1 MPDRYK
7 PGILVEESVA
17 PEQPIENAAAAIA
30 AFVGR
35 TLRGPLNLPTEV
47 NSFRDFNETF
57 GSLWRSSPLSFAVEQ
72 YFLQGGRQAIIV
84 RVINGGSSA
93 TIEIPCGEEMLTLE
107 ARSPGAHEALRVSVD
122 YDNIEDDN
130 EQLFNIV
137 IQRLRDRHSAIV
149 ADQEIYRCVGVK
161 ENDSANIANVLLDS
175 DLVRVIGEVPSQRPD
190 RTVKNSVMAEVAYL
204 GVSAKGSDG
213 SETSDYDLIG
223 SAAEATGMHALQKI
237 PCFNFLVLPPHARG
251 EGPGPVALLAAARL
265 CRQRGAILL
274 TDPDAAW
281 SNPTEAI
288 AGFRRLNFASDNAVM
303 FYPWLKMI
311 NRLTGKTEDF
321 PPSGAMA
328 GYLAR
333 ASADGKVW
341 RKPEET
347 QVLLRGGIRISRI
360 VPDDQAVHLR
370 AMGVN
375 VLGQYGSLVQT
386 GSRLMTL
393 GPGPGGSRSLG
404 ARRVLQQTIES
415 IRQGTRWIVFQKN
428 DEQLWEKV
436 RLQVE
441 AYLAKIHREGAF
453 PAARQRQAWFVLCGP
468 KTHSETDLAEGALNI
483 IVALATVRPGQFII
497 YRIRHLIGR
506 SDVTRVIG
514 LDLESINYLSG

>member
-1 MPDRYK
+1 MPDLYK

-17 PEQPIENAAAAIA
+17 PEQSIEHAAASIT

-35 TLRGPLNLPTEV
+35 TLRGPLNLPTEI
-47 NSFRDFNETF
+47 NSFRDFNEIF
-57 GSLWRSSPLSFAVEQ
+57 GSLWHSSPLSFSVEQ
-72 YFLQGGRQAIIV
+72 YFLQGGRKAVVV

-93 TIEIPCGEEMLTLE
+93 VIEIPCAEEVLALE

-122 YDNIEDDN
+122 YDNIEDGDG
-130 EQLFNIV
+130 QLFNIV
-137 IQRLRDRHSAIV
+137 IQRLRDRHSTVV

-161 ENDSANIANVLLDS
+161 ENDSGNIVNVLLDS
-175 DLVRVIGEVPSQRPD
+175 NLMRVIGDVPSQRPD
-190 RTVKNSVMAEVAYL
+190 KTVKNSSLAEVAYL
-204 GVSAKGSDG
+204 GPSSKGSDG
-213 SETSDYDLIG
+213 IETTDYDLIG
-223 SAAEATGMHALQKI
+223 SASEATGMHALQKI

-251 EGPGPVALLAAARL
+251 DGPGPVALLAAARL
-265 CRQRGAILL
+265 CRNRGAILL

-281 SNPTEAI
+281 GSPTEAI
-288 AGFRRLNFASDNAVM
+288 AGFRRLNFASDNALM

-333 ASADGKVW
+333 SSADGKVW
-341 RKPEET
+341 RKPAET
-347 QVLLRGGIRISRI
+347 QVLLRGGIRISQI

-375 VLGQYGSLVQT
+375 VLSQYGSLVQT
-386 GSRLMTL
+386 GAELMTL
-393 GPGPGGSRSLG
+393 GPGPGGSRSLC

-415 IRQGTRWIVFQKN
+415 VRQGTRWVVFRKN
-428 DEQLWEKV
+428 DERLWEKV

-441 AYLAKIHREGAF
+441 TYLAKIHREGAF
-453 PAARQRQAWFVLCGP
+453 PADQRSQAWFVLCGP
-468 KTHSETDLAEGALNI
+468 KTHNDIDLVEGALNI
-483 IVALATVRPGQFII
+483 IVALAPIRPGQFLV

-514 LDLESINYLSG
+514 LELESINYLSG

>member
-1 MPDRYK
+1 MPDQYT
-7 PGILVEESVA
+7 PGILVEETAA
-17 PEQPIENAAAAIA
+17 PEQSIEHAAAAIT

-47 NSFRDFNETF
+47 NSYRDFNEVF
-57 GSLWRSSPLSFAVEQ
+57 GGLWHSSPLSFSVEQ
-72 YFLQGGRQAIIV
+72 YFLQGGRKALIV

-93 TIEIPCGEEMLTLE
+93 EIEIPCGDEVLKLE
-107 ARSPGAHEALRVSVD
+107 ANSQGAHEALRVSVD
-122 YDNIEDDN
+122 YDNIDDGD
-130 EQLFNIV
+130 EHLFNIV
-137 IQRLRDRHSAIV
+137 IQRLRDKHSAV
-149 ADQEIYRCVGVK
+149 VNDQEIYRCVNVK
-161 ENDSANIANVLLDS
+161 ENDSGNVANVLLDS
-175 DLVRVIGEVPSQRPD
+175 GLMRVIGDVPSTRPD
-190 RTVKNSVMAEVAYL
+190 KTVENSLLAEVTYL
-204 GVSAKGSDG
+204 EPSTAGNDG
-213 SETSDYDLIG
+213 SETTDYDLIG
-223 SAAEATGMHALQKI
+223 SAADATGMHALQKV

-251 EGPGPVALLAAARL
+251 EGPGPVGLLAAARL

-281 SNPTEAI
+281 SSPTEAI
-288 AGFRRLNFASDNAVM
+288 AGFRRLNFASYNAVL

-311 NRLTGKTEDF
+311 NRLTGKMEDF

-333 ASADGKVW
+333 SSAGGKVW

-347 QVLLRGGIRISRI
+347 QVLLRGGIRISQI

-375 VLGQYGSLVQT
+375 VLSQYGSLVQT
-386 GSRLMTL
+386 GAELMTL
-393 GPGPGGSRSLG
+393 GPGPGGSRSLC

-415 IRQGTRWIVFQKN
+415 IRQGTRWVVFQKN
-428 DEQLWEKV
+428 DEHLWEKV

-441 AYLAKIHREGAF
+441 AYLAKIHRDGAF
-453 PAARQRQAWFVLCGP
+453 PADQQSQACFVLCGP
-468 KTHSETDLAEGALNI
+468 KTHSEIDLAEDALNI
-483 IVALATVRPGQFII
+483 IVALAPTRPGQFLV

-506 SDVTRVIG
+506 SDVTRVTG
-514 LDLESINYLSG
+514 LELESINYLSG

>member
-1 MPDRYK
+1 MPDRHT

-17 PEQPIENAAAAIA
+17 PEQAIENAAAAIT

-35 TLRGPLNLPTEV
+35 TLRGPLNLPTEI
-47 NSFRDFNETF
+47 NSFRDFNEVF
-57 GSLWRSSPLSFAVEQ
+57 GSLWRSSPLSFSVEQ
-72 YFLQGGRQAIIV
+72 YFLQGGRKAIIV
-84 RVINGGSSA
+84 RVINGGGSA
-93 TIEIPCGEEMLTLE
+93 TIEIPCGEEILTLE
-107 ARSPGAHEALRVSVD
+107 ARSPGAHEALRVSID
-122 YDNIEDDN
+122 YDNIEDGD

-137 IQRLRDRHSAIV
+137 IQRLRDQHSTIV
-149 ADQEIYRCVGVK
+149 ADQEIYRYVGVK
-161 ENDSANIANVLLDS
+161 ENDSANITNVLLDS
-175 DLVRVIGEVPSQRPD
+175 DLMRVISEVPSQRPD
-190 RTVKNSVMAEVAYL
+190 RTVKNSALAEVAYL

-213 SETSDYDLIG
+213 SETTDYDLIG
-223 SAAEATGMHALQKI
+223 SATEATGMHALQKV
-237 PCFNFLVLPPHARG
+237 PCFNFLVLPAHARG

-281 SNPTEAI
+281 SNPAAAI
-288 AGFRRLNFASDNAVM
+288 AGFRRLNFASDNALM
-303 FYPWLKMI
+303 FYPWLRMI
-311 NRLTGKTEDF
+311 NRLTGKMEDF

-333 ASADGKVW
+333 GSADGKVW

-347 QVLLRGGIRISRI
+347 QVLLRGGIRISQI
-360 VPDDQAVHLR
+360 VPDDQAVQLR

-375 VLGQYGSLVQT
+375 VLSQYGSLVQT
-386 GSRLMTL
+386 GSELMTL
-393 GPGPGGSRSLG
+393 GPGPGGSRSLR
-404 ARRVLQQTIES
+404 ARQVLQQAIES

-428 DEQLWEKV
+428 DEYLWKKV

-453 PAARQRQAWFVLCGP
+453 PAGKRSQAWFVLCGP
-468 KTHSETDLAEGALNI
+468 KTHSEIDLAEGALNI
-483 IVALATVRPGQFII
+483 IVALAPVKPGRFLI

-514 LDLESINYLSG
+514 LELESINYLSG